1 MGSALPSFLL
11 RRNDQLRS
19 KKFLIEALAPIGF
32 QRIMLAY
39 AFSFTNPAICR
50 LCVFDSATAGRFYAG
65 RGHAHLRHY
74 CCFVV
79 YPPDLD
85 IFSTGRCR
93 R

>member
-11 RRNDQLRS
+11 PRNHQLRS
-19 KKFLIEALAPIGF
+19 KKFLIEALAPVGF

-39 AFSFTNPAICR
+39 AFGFTNQALCR
-50 LCVFDSATAGRFYAG
+50 LCVFDSATACRFYAR
-65 RGHAHLRHY
+65 RGHAYLRHY

-79 YPPDLD
+79 YSPDLD
-85 IFSTGRCR
+85 IFWTGRCR